1 VTEQVI
7 TITRCVSWAL
17 MPQKCIIGRG
27 SAPDPAGGAYSA
39 PPDPLA
45 VFEGPLRLLM
55 LIKVPVCFN
64 LVLLI
69 YPWYGQ

>member
-7 TITRCVSWAL
+7 AITRCVSWAL
-17 MPQKCIIGRG
+17 MTQKCISGQG
-27 SAPDPAGGAYSA
+27 SVPDPAGGAYSA

-55 LIKVPVCFN
+55 LIKVPVSFN
-64 LVLLI
+64 LVLLRVVLES
-69 YPWYGQ
+69 P